1 MLKFQVFYWSNMY
14 AHKSE
19 SISRTETTLRQSLFW
34 HGSTFD
40 TIPFVVLHITDGK
53 RQRIYSLDWDW
64 QISNSCAS
72 FPGALRKEC
81 FQAGH
86 KCHNRHDTTV
96 NWYSESRWKHSW
108 ALINI
113 KLSSSQSCRA
123 IQWVAIKSFVL
134 QFLYEGHENMT
145 FYSCY
150 SNLILIYGCTLW
162 TVIRSINY
170 VCSCGQV
177 FTYTHRGDECHGN
190 LGFFID
196 FFCSFTSLEL
206 LYDIH
211 LWWIWKKG
219 LGLDFIESTQGQ
231 NYAYRLKSICIH
243 SLFNLL
249 IYNVF

>member
-72 FPGALRKEC
+72 FPCALRKEC

-134 QFLYEGHENMT
+134 QFLYEAHENMT

-150 SNLILIYGCTLW
+150 ANHDIDIWLHIMNCNKEYQLCVQLWSSIY
-162 TVIRSINY
+162 
-170 VCSCGQV
+170 
-177 FTYTHRGDECHGN
+177 
-190 LGFFID
+190 
-196 FFCSFTSLEL
+196 
-206 LYDIH
+206 
-211 LWWIWKKG
+211 
-219 LGLDFIESTQGQ
+219 
-231 NYAYRLKSICIH
+231 IH
-243 SLFNLL
+243 SSWGWMSW
-249 IYNVF
+249 